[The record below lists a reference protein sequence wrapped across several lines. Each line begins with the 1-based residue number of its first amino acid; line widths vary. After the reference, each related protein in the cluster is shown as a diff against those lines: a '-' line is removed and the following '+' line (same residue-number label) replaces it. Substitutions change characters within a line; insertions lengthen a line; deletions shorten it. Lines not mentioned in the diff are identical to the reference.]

1 MITGVMRSL
10 SSSSFSLMMRT
21 RAVSPGR
28 LRRIW
33 LKRSMCS
40 TPMLLRMWIAHF
52 LPSVARSIPTGHC
65 LDPREILVLCFVSS
79 ATSIFSRLVYS
90 WYLSRSYID
99 YACHLVMSSTGASWP
114 VVAGTYKV
122 GDPKAPVAVCA
133 LTSER
138 LMDPLAGLPEV
149 AIAGIVYT
157 ANLGITRIILNV
169 TTNPSIRFLLICGKE
184 SALFQPGQSL
194 VALAENG
201 VDDAKRIIGAAGYDP
216 VLPTIAPDQVDQF
229 RKQVEILDWTGEE
242 DLQALEKRV
251 KSLSARNPGPFK
263 TDKTPTSRIAAGE
276 AFASIRPGGQR
287 EPLIYDPKG
296 YFVISIDPDKKEIIL
311 RHYLP
316 DHTPAHEMRGRGA
329 TSMLLGLLRD
339 GLVTQLSHAGYLG
352 EELAKAQTAL
362 QFSLRYDQD
371 RPLRPRE
378 TPAQPAAEG
387 TKTTTTGPPKIPAVP
402 VLTLK
407 QLGET
412 APGTLVD
419 LFFSVTDL
427 PREQVLGGVFL
438 LPDETGTN
446 QAFPRTSQRLE
457 VEWGPTSKLIM
468 GGADDLV
475 VGALLRVVG
484 KFGENNLVHG
494 EQLVVLTR
502 VAKVLGQ

>member
-1 MITGVMRSL
+1 M
-10 SSSSFSLMMRT
+10 
-21 RAVSPGR
+21 P
-28 LRRIW
+28 
-33 LKRSMCS
+33 
-40 TPMLLRMWIAHF
+40 
-52 LPSVARSIPTGHC
+52 
-65 LDPREILVLCFVSS
+65 
-79 ATSIFSRLVYS
+79 
-90 WYLSRSYID
+90 
-99 YACHLVMSSTGASWP
+99 
-114 VVAGTYKV
+114 GTYQV
-122 GDPKAPVAVCA
+122 GDPNGPLAVCA

-138 LMDPLAGLPEV
+138 LISPLVALPGV
-149 AIAGIVYT
+149 AIVGMVYT
-157 ANLGITRIILNV
+157 ANLGITRIIVNI
-169 TTNPSIRFLLICGKE
+169 TSNPAIRFLLICGKD
-184 SALFQPGQSL
+184 STLFKPGQSL
-194 VALAENG
+194 VALVEKG
-201 VDDAKRIIGAAGYDP
+201 VDDTRRIIDAAGYDP
-216 VLPTIAPDQVDQF
+216 VLPSIDPEQVHQF

-242 DLQALEKRV
+242 DLQVLQERV
-251 KSLSARNPGPFK
+251 KSLSDRNPGVF
-263 TDKTPTSRIAAGE
+263 TSEKKETGE
-276 AFASIRPGGQR
+276 TRRQEEFDSIRPGGQR
-287 EPLIYDPKG
+287 EPLLYDPKG
-296 YFVISIDPDKKEIIL
+296 YFVITIEPEKKEILL

-352 EELAKAQTAL
+352 EELAKAQIAL
-362 QFSLRYDQD
+362 QFALRYDQD
-371 RPLRPRE
+371 RPLRQRE
-378 TPAQPAAEG
+378 APAQPVAEG
-387 TKTTTTGPPKIPAVP
+387 TKTTGSAPPKIPAVP
-402 VLTLK
+402 VLTVE

-468 GGADDLV
+468 GGEVDLA

-484 KFGENNLVHG
+484 KYDQNNLVHG

>member
-1 MITGVMRSL
+1 M
-10 SSSSFSLMMRT
+10 
-21 RAVSPGR
+21 P
-28 LRRIW
+28 
-33 LKRSMCS
+33 
-40 TPMLLRMWIAHF
+40 
-52 LPSVARSIPTGHC
+52 
-65 LDPREILVLCFVSS
+65 
-79 ATSIFSRLVYS
+79 
-90 WYLSRSYID
+90 
-99 YACHLVMSSTGASWP
+99 
-114 VVAGTYKV
+114 GTYQV
-122 GDPKAPVAVCA
+122 GDPKGPIAVCA

-138 LMDPLAGLPEV
+138 LIGPLVALPGV
-149 AIAGIVYT
+149 AIAGMVYT
-157 ANLGITRIILNV
+157 ANLGITRIIVNI
-169 TTNPSIRFLLICGKE
+169 TSNPSIRFLLVCGKD
-184 SALFQPGQSL
+184 SALFKPGQSL
-194 VALAENG
+194 VALAEKG
-201 VDDAKRIIGAAGYDP
+201 VDDKRRIIDAAGYDP
-216 VLPTIAPDQVDQF
+216 VLPSIDPEQVTQF
-229 RKQVEILDWTGEE
+229 RNQVEVLDWTGEE
-242 DLQALEKRV
+242 DLKVLQERV
-251 KSLSARNPGPFK
+251 KSLSDRNPGV
-263 TDKTPTSRIAAGE
+263 
-276 AFASIRPGGQR
+276 FATGQKETGRKQEDFESIRPGGQR
-287 EPLIYDPKG
+287 EPLLYDPKG
-296 YFVISIDPDKKEIIL
+296 YFVITIEPEQKEILL

-362 QFSLRYDQD
+362 QLGLRYDQD

-378 TPAQPAAEG
+378 TPAQPVAEG
-387 TKTTTTGPPKIPAVP
+387 TKTTASAPPKIPAVP
-402 VLTLK
+402 VLTVK

-468 GGADDLV
+468 GGANDLV

-484 KFGENNLVHG
+484 KYDQNNLVHG